1 MLKKCLKYD
10 LKAVF
15 RIWWIAAVSVLGLA
29 VVCGFCTRRMVLNT
43 DPNNMMIME
52 SMAVVSS
59 VVAAI
64 AFSILST
71 ILLIV
76 RYYTNFFKDEGYL
89 TFTLPVKRQTLFL
102 SKIISSVIVNF
113 ATAAVIGLGVC
124 LVLLMTPCAGN
135 RVSGLFFMP
144 LELDKSAPNMLIAL
158 IVAYGENIVASIE
171 QLGFLFWI
179 YVLEVCALVFLG
191 LLMQT
196 LLIYFCMTIGATVAK
211 KQKILASIG
220 IYYGSN
226 MVISLVQQLGFFA
239 MLAWAVSGLAM
250 NAEKLEGLVQDEA
263 FFMILPLAALLL
275 LIWIL
280 FYAIVSTILGFASL
294 GTLERK
300 LNLQ

>member
-1 MLKKCLKYD
+1 LKYD

-15 RIWWIAAVSVLGLA
+15 RIWWIAAASVLGLA
-29 VVCGFCTRRMVLNT
+29 IVCGFCTRRMVLNT

-52 SMAVVSS
+52 GMAVVSS

-124 LVLLMTPCAGN
+124 IVLLMTPCAGN

-239 MLAWAVSGLAM
+239 MLAWAMSGLVM
-250 NAEKLEGLVQDEA
+250 NLEKLEGLQQAEA
-263 FFMILPLAALLL
+263 FSVLLPLAALLL